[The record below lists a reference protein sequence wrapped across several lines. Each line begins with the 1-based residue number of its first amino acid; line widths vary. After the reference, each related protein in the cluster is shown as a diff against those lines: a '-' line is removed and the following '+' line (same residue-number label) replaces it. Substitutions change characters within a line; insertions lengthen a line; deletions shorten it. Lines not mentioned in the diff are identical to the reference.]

1 LIGKYFYN
9 PDDVIG
15 EGAFGKVYR
24 GFSAYEKSIQ
34 SLGMVLERI

>member
-1 LIGKYFYN
+1 MELNGKNYILLDKYFYN

-24 GFSAYEKSIQ
+24 GFNF
-34 SLGMVLERI
+34 